1 LLDDYIYKKDTSM
14 EFQKQMFVSE
24 QSVAARLY
32 KIWNSVAAA

>member
-1 LLDDYIYKKDTSM
+1 M